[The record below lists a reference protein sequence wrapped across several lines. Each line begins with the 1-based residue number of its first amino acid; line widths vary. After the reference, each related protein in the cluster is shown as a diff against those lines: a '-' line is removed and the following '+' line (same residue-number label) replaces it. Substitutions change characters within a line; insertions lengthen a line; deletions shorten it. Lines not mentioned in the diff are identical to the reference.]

1 MRDSS
6 PPGCIAGSPDEATL
20 HAYSPEGPIV
30 SERLTKI
37 GKYEVEC
44 VIGEGAMGVVYRA
57 ADPLINRRVA
67 IKVMADSLAQDPV
80 LRERFLRE
88 AQAAGSL
95 QHPNLVTIYDFGEI
109 DDHLYIA
116 MEYVEGDDLADLLR
130 KHVSIP
136 VNQALDL
143 VIGLLHGLAF
153 AHKRGIIHR
162 DIKPANIRVDSE
174 GNARLMDF
182 GVAHLAS
189 SEMTSTGVLLGT
201 PSYMAPE
208 QITGSPVFPE
218 TDIFSVGA
226 VLYEL
231 LSEQKPFRGDTL
243 QALMYQIMFKVP
255 DSLEG
260 LVQGLPSGLNKVVM
274 HALEKEPQKRYKTA
288 LAMAN
293 DLALIRDTLET
304 TGRRTATSLRA
315 TIDTALAGERTARR
329 RRRRDRRVVTLAAG
343 LVVAGA
349 VFVAGRT
356 LSDRRALERSPTV
369 AMASSLSTPRQAA
382 ADSQRSMVPSPPAP
396 ISRQTAPITT
406 GQRVPPDTRRGTASP
421 TPATSQL
428 PANGEKNLAA
438 GSAPR
443 SVQSNPPEAQPAV
456 PLPNVAE
463 QQQSIATQQP
473 SASSPAAT
481 QLPPAPAPESHAD
494 VAAQVAAVVAAY
506 ARALESR
513 DIDELRR
520 VYPSMSSAQR
530 SAFED
535 FFRSTRSLRAALSVS
550 DLQVDGSSADAQLVG
565 SFNYI
570 TSAGVAEQRPV
581 SFRASLRRDGT
592 VWKLVA
598 VR

>member
-6 PPGCIAGSPDEATL
+6 PPGCVAGSPDEATL
-20 HAYSPEGPIV
+20 HVYSPEGPIV

-130 KHVSIP
+130 KHISIP

-208 QITGSPVFPE
+208 QITGSPVFSE

-274 HALEKEPQKRYKTA
+274 HALEKEPQKRYKSA

-329 RRRRDRRVVTLAAG
+329 RRRRDRRVVTLAVG

-356 LSDRRALERSPTV
+356 LSERKARERSPTV
-369 AMASSLSTPRQAA
+369 AMASSLSAPRHVA
-382 ADSQRSMVPSPPAP
+382 ADSLRSMVPSPPAP
-396 ISRQTAPITT
+396 TSRQTPPITT

-421 TPATSQL
+421 APATSQL
-428 PANGEKNLAA
+428 QANGEKNLAA
-438 GSAPR
+438 ASAPR
-443 SVQSNPPEAQPAV
+443 SVQSNPPAAQPAV
-456 PLPNVAE
+456 PLPNVPE
-463 QQQSIATQQP
+463 QQSIATQQP
-473 SASSPAAT
+473 SASAPAAT

-550 DLQVDGSSADAQLVG
+550 ELQVDGSSADAQLVG

-581 SFRASLRRDGT
+581 SFRAALRREGT

>member
-1 MRDSS
+1 
-6 PPGCIAGSPDEATL
+6 
-20 HAYSPEGPIV
+20 
-30 SERLTKI
+30 
-37 GKYEVEC
+37 
-44 VIGEGAMGVVYRA
+44 
-57 ADPLINRRVA
+57 
-67 IKVMADSLAQDPV
+67 
-80 LRERFLRE
+80 
-88 AQAAGSL
+88 
-95 QHPNLVTIYDFGEI
+95 
-109 DDHLYIA
+109 
-116 MEYVEGDDLADLLR
+116 
-130 KHVSIP
+130 
-136 VNQALDL
+136 
-143 VIGLLHGLAF
+143 
-153 AHKRGIIHR
+153 
-162 DIKPANIRVDSE
+162 
-174 GNARLMDF
+174 MDF

-189 SEMTSTGVLLGT
+189 SEMTNTGVLLGT

-520 VYPSMSSAQR
+520 VYPSMSTAQR